1 MAFPTLDEVV
11 AQLRTIAENDAI
23 DPETKFASLE
33 IDSLDILEWVFEIEE
48 QAKVTLEESLY
59 GAEALETA
67 TVGDLYQRIRAA
79 QPG

>member
-23 DPETKFASLE
+23 GPETKFASLE

-48 QAKVTLEESLY
+48 QAKVTLDESLY

-67 TVGDLYQRIRAA
+67 TVGDLYQRIQAA